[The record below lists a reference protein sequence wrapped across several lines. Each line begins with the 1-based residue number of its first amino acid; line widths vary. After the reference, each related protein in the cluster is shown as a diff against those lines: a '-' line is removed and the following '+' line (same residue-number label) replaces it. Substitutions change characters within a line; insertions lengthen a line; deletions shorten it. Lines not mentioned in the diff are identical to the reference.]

1 MVIPSANVRVGL
13 TNEFAKHR
21 IMKSR
26 VKFPDFTY
34 TRTFTKEKETEDNE
48 NNKETDECMSSVEEY
63 YSVGKS
69 GVVRWC
75 VCSVRSVIVELCEVG
90 LLFGESVSYE
100 SNSGEL
106 HQLVLTLKKEKKSGV
121 CG

>member
-1 MVIPSANVRVGL
+1 
-13 TNEFAKHR
+13 
-21 IMKSR
+21 
-26 VKFPDFTY
+26 
-34 TRTFTKEKETEDNE
+34 
-48 NNKETDECMSSVEEY
+48 MSSVEEY
-63 YSVGKS
+63 YSVGKI

-100 SNSGEL
+100 STSGEL
-106 HQLVLTLKKEKKSGV
+106 HQFVLTLKKEKKSGV